1 MSSIFIGGFLPEAQG
16 PAAYSN
22 LPLGPL
28 QNSAS
33 LALQRRYNN
42 SVEFCDYARSSDDRL
57 DLLTGALLI
66 ARDAHP
72 GLSIAAE
79 AARIDELARP
89 LEGRGLPGLPPT
101 VQARLL
107 SDYLYVV
114 CGFHGARAD
123 YHDPRNSFLN
133 EVLDRKTGIPIT
145 LAVVYIEVA
154 RRLGVDALGV
164 GFPGHFLVRLGA
176 RDSGPS
182 ASFNEPVIVD
192 PFHHG
197 QLLDAPALERLLLRA
212 NVRVPLSNEMLEP
225 ARTRHIV
232 ARMLM
237 NLRGIYSTRGDSAR
251 LLLTLDRLIDLL
263 PDLSS
268 ELLERARLYE
278 QLGAPGAAL
287 SDLSRYLELD
297 PHGDDADH
305 ARKSIQRLSRKNAP
319 IRN

>member
-1 MSSIFIGGFLPEAQG
+1 
-16 PAAYSN
+16 
-22 LPLGPL
+22 
-28 QNSAS
+28 
-33 LALQRRYNN
+33 
-42 SVEFCDYARSSDDRL
+42 VEFRDYAHASDDRL

-72 GLSIAAE
+72 GLDLAE
-79 AARIDELARP
+79 QSARLDELARP
-89 LEGRGLPGLPPT
+89 LTGRGLSDFPPT

-123 YHDPRNSFLN
+123 YYEPRNSFLN

-154 RRLGVDALGV
+154 RRVGVAALGV

-176 RDSGPS
+176 RPGDPS
-182 ASFNEPVIVD
+182 AERNEPTLVD
-192 PFHHG
+192 PFHQG
-197 QLLDAPALERLLLRA
+197 RLLDADALSGLLRRA
-212 NVRVPLSNEMLEP
+212 NVRAPLSSDMLVP
-225 ARTRHIV
+225 APTRHIV

-237 NLRGIYSTRGDSAR
+237 NLRGIYTARGDGPR

-268 ELLERARLYE
+268 ELIERAKLYE
-278 QLGAPGAAL
+278 KLGAPAAAL
-287 SDLSRYLELD
+287 ADYERYLSVEPD
-297 PHGDDADH
+297 GADRLLATNAIERLRRALS
-305 ARKSIQRLSRKNAP
+305 AR
-319 IRN
+319 RN

>member
-1 MSSIFIGGFLPEAQG
+1 M
-16 PAAYSN
+16 
-22 LPLGPL
+22 
-28 QNSAS
+28 
-33 LALQRRYNN
+33 
-42 SVEFCDYARSSDDRL
+42 EFRDYARTSDDRL

-72 GLSIAAE
+72 GLDLGAQR
-79 AARIDELARP
+79 ARLDDLARP
-89 LEGRGLPGLPPT
+89 LAKHRLADMPPS

-114 CGFHGARAD
+114 CGFHGARTD
-123 YHDPRNSFLN
+123 YFDPRNSFLN

-164 GFPGHFLVRLGA
+164 GFPGHFLVRLSA
-176 RDSGPS
+176 RRGDPS
-182 ASFNEPVIVD
+182 ADLNEPVLVD
-192 PFHHG
+192 PFNHG
-197 QLLDAPALERLLLRA
+197 RLLDTEALAGLLRQS
-212 NVRVPLSNEMLEP
+212 NVRVPLSSDMLEP

-237 NLRGIYSTRGDSAR
+237 NLRGIYASRGDGPR

-268 ELLERARLYE
+268 ELVERGQLYE

-287 SDLSRYLELD
+287 ADYQRYLELD
-297 PHGDDADH
+297 PDGGDAAA
-305 ARKSIQRLSRKNAP
+305 ARKAVQRLTRDLKARGN
-319 IRN
+319 

>member
-1 MSSIFIGGFLPEAQG
+1 M
-16 PAAYSN
+16 
-22 LPLGPL
+22 
-28 QNSAS
+28 
-33 LALQRRYNN
+33 
-42 SVEFCDYARSSDDRL
+42 EFRDYARTSDERL

-72 GLSIAAE
+72 GLDFAAQR
-79 AARIDELARP
+79 ARIDELARP
-89 LEGRGLPGLPPT
+89 LDARGLSGLPPS

-114 CGFHGARAD
+114 CGFHGAGSD
-123 YHDPRNSFLN
+123 YYDPRNSFVN

-164 GFPGHFLVRLGA
+164 GFPGHFLVRLEARGPGA
-176 RDSGPS
+176 EL
-182 ASFNEPVIVD
+182 NEPVIVD
-192 PFHHG
+192 PFNQGRLLDADALG
-197 QLLDAPALERLLLRA
+197 QLLRQS
-212 NVRVPLSNEMLEP
+212 NVRVPLSNAMLEP

-237 NLRGIYSTRGDSAR
+237 NLRGIYASRGDAPR

-268 ELLERARLYE
+268 ELLERAQLYE

-287 SDLSRYLELD
+287 ADYQRYLDLD
-297 PHGDDADH
+297 PDGADAL
-305 ARKSIQRLSRKNAP
+305 AAGKAVKRLTRDPDALGN
-319 IRN
+319 